1 MFVIAI
7 HAKTMELAVLQKIQ
21 ILHVIVILGFLVHSV
36 KISNNF
42 ELRRDKNVIVQSLEA
57 AGNSNYFN
65 GT

>member
-7 HAKTMELAVLQKIQ
+7 HAKTMELAVLQKIL

-36 KISNNF
+36 KVSNNF

>member
-36 KISNNF
+36 KVSNNF

>member
-21 ILHVIVILGFLVHSV
+21 ILHVIVILGFLVHGV